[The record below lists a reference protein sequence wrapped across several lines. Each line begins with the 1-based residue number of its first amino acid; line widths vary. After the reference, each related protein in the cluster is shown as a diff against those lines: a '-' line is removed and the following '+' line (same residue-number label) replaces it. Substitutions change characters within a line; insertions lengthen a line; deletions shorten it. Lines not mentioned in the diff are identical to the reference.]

1 MGVQEH
7 DLAAACAKLNMMA
20 RHARPADLAGAVDA
34 IRAMAQTEGRLP
46 VVAVARAIEAALARG
61 ERGVAVQR
69 LDRDARRSGRL
80 RAQRRRLHQHLSR
93 RGRGAAGLL
102 NDGFV

>member
-20 RHARPADLAGAVDA
+20 AHARPADLAGAVDA
-34 IRAMAQTEGRLP
+34 IRAMAQSEGRLP

-61 ERGVAVQR
+61 ERGVAVR
-69 LDRDARRSGRL
+69 GWIAMLGEAVGCDRSDADCGSIYL
-80 RAQRRRLHQHLSR
+80 
-93 RGRGAAGLL
+93 AAGAVRLAY
-102 NDGFV
+102 

>member
-20 RHARPADLAGAVDA
+20 GHARPADLAGAVDA
-34 IRAMAQTEGRLP
+34 IRAMAQSEGRLP

-61 ERGVAVQR
+61 ERGVAVQGWIAM
-69 LDRDARRSGRL
+69 LGEAVGCDRSDADCTSVYL
-80 RAQRRRLHQHLSR
+80 
-93 RGRGAAGLL
+93 AAGAVRLAY
-102 NDGFV
+102 

>member
-7 DLAAACAKLNMMA
+7 DLAAACAKLNVMA
-20 RHARPADLAGAVDA
+20 SHARPADLAGAVDA

-61 ERGVAVQR
+61 ERGVVIRGWIAMLGEAVGC
-69 LDRDARRSGRL
+69 DRSDMDCSSIYL
-80 RAQRRRLHQHLSR
+80 
-93 RGRGAAGLL
+93 AAGAVRLAH
-102 NDGFV
+102 

>member
-20 RHARPADLAGAVDA
+20 GHSRPADLAGAVDA
-34 IRAMAQTEGRLP
+34 IRATAQAEGRLP

-61 ERGVAVQR
+61 ERGVVINGWIAMLGEAVGCGR
-69 LDRDARRSGRL
+69 SDADCTNVYL
-80 RAQRRRLHQHLSR
+80 
-93 RGRGAAGLL
+93 AAGAVRLA
-102 NDGFV
+102 G

>member
-20 RHARPADLAGAVDA
+20 GHARPADLAGAVDA
-34 IRAMAQTEGRLP
+34 IRGIAQAEGRLP

-61 ERGVAVQR
+61 ERGVVINGWIAMLGEAVGCGR
-69 LDRDARRSGRL
+69 SDADCTSVYL
-80 RAQRRRLHQHLSR
+80 
-93 RGRGAAGLL
+93 AAGAVRLA
-102 NDGFV
+102 G

>member
-20 RHARPADLAGAVDA
+20 GHARPADLAGAVDA

-46 VVAVARAIEAALARG
+46 VVAIARAIEAAQARG
-61 ERGVAVQR
+61 ERSVAIRGWVAM
-69 LDRDARRSGRL
+69 LDEAVGCDRSDADCTSIYL
-80 RAQRRRLHQHLSR
+80 
-93 RGRGAAGLL
+93 AAGAVRLA
-102 NDGFV
+102 G